1 MLETLVTKPEKQ
13 IFRSHQACKY
23 DGKRCPC
30 DSQSKMFKGLKE
42 TVDLTYSIYQV
53 KVQEIVYLCNLT
65 RSEIRIDKG
74 RALQVKI
81 SIIKDVAQ

>member
-1 MLETLVTKPEKQ
+1 
-13 IFRSHQACKY
+13 
-23 DGKRCPC
+23 
-30 DSQSKMFKGLKE
+30 MFKGLKE